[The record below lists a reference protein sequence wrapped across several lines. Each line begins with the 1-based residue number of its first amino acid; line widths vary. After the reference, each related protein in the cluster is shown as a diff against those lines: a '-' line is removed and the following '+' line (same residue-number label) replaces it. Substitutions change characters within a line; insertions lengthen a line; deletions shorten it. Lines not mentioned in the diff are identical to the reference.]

1 MNGTEGGRCRLG
13 GGGFAGLYPDT
24 GRGWNEEEKMK
35 AMSILEKENQLIGEF
50 SGLSEWMDRYSLLI
64 EKGKECPVLPDAEK
78 TDAFLIKGCQS
89 RVWIK
94 AELGEDGNVY
104 FRADSDAVIT
114 KGIAAMLLYV
124 FSGEKPKDIVDA
136 PVDFLDKIGLKEHLS
151 PTRSNGL
158 VAMLKQIKL
167 YALALGMRK

>member
-1 MNGTEGGRCRLG
+1 M
-13 GGGFAGLYPDT
+13 
-24 GRGWNEEEKMK
+24 
-35 AMSILEKENQLIGEF
+35 
-50 SGLSEWMDRYSLLI
+50 
-64 EKGKECPVLPDAEK
+64 
-78 TDAFLIKGCQS
+78 
-89 RVWIK
+89 
-94 AELGEDGNVY
+94 
-104 FRADSDAVIT
+104 IT

-136 PVDFLDKIGLKEHLS
+136 PVDFLDQIGLKEHLS